1 MFTTSLLSLVPL
13 SCIVVPVRDLGN
25 KFTSFSSNMIPLQIF
40 ELPTVFHSNNTGM
53 DFFAG
58 FSPDNYD
65 EIRGRSPLTKENI
78 FRNSSMSSLKSSIA
92 YHEKMELNN
101 TMDIDVNINN
111 NSPTLFYK
119 TSQEKALQV
128 SKVAVQQANMR
139 NKHGN
144 LDPSKLIPQHVLNEQ
159 LLFNP
164 IHSQAMYI
172 EDDMVT

>member
-1 MFTTSLLSLVPL
+1 
-13 SCIVVPVRDLGN
+13 
-25 KFTSFSSNMIPLQIF
+25 
-40 ELPTVFHSNNTGM
+40 
-53 DFFAG
+53 
-58 FSPDNYD
+58 
-65 EIRGRSPLTKENI
+65 
-78 FRNSSMSSLKSSIA
+78 MSSLKSSIA

-159 LLFNP
+159 LPFNP